1 MRNAEG
7 FLCVFF
13 FAPILRGTRTA
24 AGVFVP
30 DGATLFLHRLSG
42 VRELRKRVRPFWAGS
57 FSLRFSGELRSAERR
72 KRALMPRGRIREVET
87 LVSTPLMNL
96 PVSS

>member
-1 MRNAEG
+1 MAFLLPSAEALPG
-7 FLCVFF
+7 
-13 FAPILRGTRTA
+13 ARGA
-24 AGVFVP
+24 YA
-30 DGATLFLHRLSG
+30 L
-42 VRELRKRVRPFWAGS
+42 RPFRAES
-57 FSLRFSGELRSAERR
+57 FSLNLSEELRSAERR